1 MLEAC
6 DRSCR
11 LLSLAPTTTPFLHGN
26 NLLISGKVDVQN
38 SSKLAAVEK
47 VSKGRALRPKNA
59 WSETNTHIVI
69 VHFVLV
75 MPMNHLTFQK
85 SHQMH
90 KNLSVERRKLWKEI
104 QNERNLF
111 FRLHLSFRKD
121 VQQFYIQRVGNNW
134 VFQLCKKFLDHSSY
148 CIATILI

>member
-1 MLEAC
+1 MLEAR
-6 DRSCR
+6 DGSCR
-11 LLSLAPTTTPFLHGN
+11 FLSLAPTTTPLLHGN

-47 VSKGRALRPKNA
+47 VSKGRVLRPKNA

-85 SHQMH
+85 CHQMH
-90 KNLSVERRKLWKEI
+90 KNLSVERREL
-104 QNERNLF
+104 
-111 FRLHLSFRKD
+111 
-121 VQQFYIQRVGNNW
+121 
-134 VFQLCKKFLDHSSY
+134 
-148 CIATILI
+148 